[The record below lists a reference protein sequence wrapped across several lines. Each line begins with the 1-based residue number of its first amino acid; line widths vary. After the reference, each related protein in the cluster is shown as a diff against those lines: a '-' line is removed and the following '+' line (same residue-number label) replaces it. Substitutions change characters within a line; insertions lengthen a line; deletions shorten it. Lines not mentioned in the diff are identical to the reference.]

1 MKLIV
6 ITPKMNITGEMNR
19 VVRLFENGMQRLHL
33 RKKNAGIDLY
43 RNYLQQIPAQFHSLI
58 SIHSFPELLKQ
69 FPLVGF
75 HCTTEVWKN
84 EEQMKEIQS
93 YQPAVLSASF
103 HAWEEIEHSP
113 YSFDYVFISP
123 VFDSISKQEYK
134 ASIDRSKL
142 KAIKARG
149 EQLNNQIPAVIA
161 LGGIDAGNIS
171 TLYQEGFDGAAVL
184 GAIWQSQ
191 QPVETFVQMK
201 ETIEKLMNN

>member
-1 MKLIV
+1 MKLLV
-6 ITPKMNITGEMNR
+6 ITPEINVPNEIAIVIE
-19 VVRLFENGMQRLHL
+19 LFERGMRRLHL
-33 RKKNAGIDLY
+33 RKKNAGIDVY
-43 RNYLQQIPAQFHSLI
+43 RNYLQQIPFQFHSLI

-103 HAWEEIEHSP
+103 HAWDEIEQTP
-113 YSFDYVFISP
+113 YVLNYVFISP
-123 VFDSISKQEYK
+123 VFDSISKQGYK

-142 KAIKARG
+142 KAIKTRG

-171 TLYQEGFDGAAVL
+171 TLYQEDFDGAAVL

-191 QPVETFVQMK
+191 QPVENFVQMK
-201 ETIEKLMNN
+201 ETIERLMNN